1 MQALSMQKPYVI
13 IHTLTSLDGRIHNIE
28 LPEFDS
34 AALQY
39 EQLALHADQQVL
51 NIQGYL
57 NGRVSTDDNFTHYRQ
72 PDLNPSADTV
82 PEGDFVA
89 EANAPMYYVALD
101 PAGRLGWQENHVDYG
116 GVRSH
121 VVSVLTGKA
130 SNAYKDFLR
139 RLGISYVVAGKDAPD
154 NALALHKLATLF
166 GMERVMI
173 GGGGV
178 LNWSYVQD
186 GLVDEVSLLMAPVS
200 DASPSAPGL
209 FTAKEPLTRVQP
221 YSFTLIEVKPLKDS
235 TVWLRY
241 RVNNPR
247 PERP

>member
-1 MQALSMQKPYVI
+1 MKKPYVI

-57 NGRVSTDDNFTHYRQ
+57 NGRVSTDDNFTHDRQ

-89 EANAPMYYVALD
+89 EAHAPMYYVALD
-101 PAGRLGWQENHVDYG
+101 PTGRLGWQENHVDYG

-121 VVSVLTGKA
+121 VVSVLTEKA
-130 SNAYKDFLR
+130 SNAYKDLLR
-139 RLGISYVVAGKDAPD
+139 RLGISYVIAGRDAPD

-178 LNWSYVQD
+178 LNWSYVRD
-186 GLVDEVSLLMAPVS
+186 GLVDEVSLLLAPVS

-209 FTAKEPLTRVQP
+209 FTAKEPLTRIAPQ
-221 YSFTLIEVKPLKDS
+221 SFTLIDAKPLKDS

-241 RVNNPR
+241 RVNNPQ
-247 PERP
+247 P

>member
-1 MQALSMQKPYVI
+1 MKKPYVI
-13 IHTLTSLDGRIHNIE
+13 IHTLTSLDGRIHGIE

-39 EQLALHADQQVL
+39 EQLALHADRQVL

-57 NGRVSTDDNFTHYRQ
+57 NGRVSTDDNFTRYRE
-72 PDLNPSADTV
+72 PDLNSSAEIV

-89 EANAPMYYVALD
+89 EAHAQIYYVALD
-101 PAGRLGWQENHVDYG
+101 PAGRLGWQDSHVDYG
-116 GVRSH
+116 NVRSH
-121 VVSVLTGKA
+121 VVSVLTEKA
-130 SNAYKDFLR
+130 SNAYKELLR
-139 RLGISYVVAGKDAPD
+139 RLGISYVIAGKDAPD

-166 GMERVMI
+166 GMRRVMI

-186 GLVDEVSLLMAPVS
+186 GLVDEVSLLLAPVS
-200 DASPSAPGL
+200 DASPDAPGL
-209 FTAKEPLTRVQP
+209 FTAKEPLTRTRP
-221 YSFTLIEVKPLKDS
+221 YSFTLIDVKPLNDS

-241 RVNNPR
+241 RVNNLR
-247 PERP
+247 P